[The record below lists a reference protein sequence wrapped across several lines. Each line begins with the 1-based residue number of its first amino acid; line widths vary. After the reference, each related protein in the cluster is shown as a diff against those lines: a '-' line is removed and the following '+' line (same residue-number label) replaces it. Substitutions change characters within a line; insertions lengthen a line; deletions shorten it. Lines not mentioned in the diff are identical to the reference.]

1 MKQKIIFLSLITILL
16 MAISGCGGNSFTY
29 PDASL
34 EKTDGAFVSRTGF
47 VEIDTAEYGA
57 DFGTILVS
65 ENRNKSNSRLIDLPV
80 VRIRT
85 SSKNPLEPIFCFS
98 GGPGAKNM
106 DWDWKSISYLLSD
119 HDIVIVGYRGVD
131 GSTVLDCPE
140 VEKAFKGEG
149 DLLGEESM
157 KKIGHA
163 WTESAKRLTS
173 QGIDLDG
180 YTIIECTEDFEAV
193 RKALGYVRI
202 NLLSASYGTRVAYYY
217 SLKHPESIHRSV
229 MIGANPP
236 GHFGWDPVM
245 IDTQLKRYSVLWA
258 KDSLMSL
265 KSKDLYADMKSVL
278 NTMPRKWFMFSID
291 PGKVKVVTFCLLFHR
306 HTAAMVF
313 DAYVAA
319 KQGDPSGLALMSFA
333 YNYVLPS
340 MFTWGDLA
348 SKAVSADFDSSRHYS
363 REMDSPDRPLGSPM
377 SQLLWGPLKYGRWP
391 TQQLPDEFRHM
402 QYSDVETLLL
412 NGNIDFSTPA
422 ENATNEFLP
431 YLKNG
436 KQVIFSECGHV
447 GDVVYLHSENTKHLL
462 TGFYR
467 DGAVDTSMNAYKSM
481 DFHVSWGFPSI
492 AKNCAHNFCSC
503 SRSADHRNSVDCD
516 KGAMNE
522 KSKQTKNY
530 RVLLWMCDLYSEG
543 VIPVNFLKIALNV
556 PFDLKPESNAM
567 LSILYFSFSGS
578 TMRFLNSS
586 TRWPLIKS

>member
-1 MKQKIIFLSLITILL
+1 MNQKIKVLSLITFLSMVIL
-16 MAISGCGGNSFTY
+16 GCGGNSFTY
-29 PDASL
+29 PDPSL
-34 EKTDGAFVSRTGF
+34 EKTNGAFVSKTGS
-47 VEIDTAEYGA
+47 VEIDTAEYRA

-80 VRIRT
+80 IRIHA

-106 DWDWKSISYLLSD
+106 DWDWKSMWYLLPE

-140 VEKAFKGEG
+140 VEEAFKGEG

-180 YTIIECTEDFEAV
+180 YTIIECIEDNEVV
-193 RKALGYVRI
+193 RKVLGYSRI
-202 NLLSASYGTRVAYYY
+202 NLASGSYGTRVAYYY
-217 SLKHPESIHRSV
+217 GLKHPESIKRSV

-236 GHFGWDPVM
+236 GRFGWAPEM
-245 IDTQLKRYSVLWA
+245 IDAQLKHYSALWSQ
-258 KDSLMSL
+258 DSLMSL
-265 KSKDLYADMKSVL
+265 KSKNLYADMESVL
-278 NTMPRKWFMFSID
+278 NEMPRKWLFFSID
-291 PGKVKVVTFCLLFHR
+291 PGKVKVVTFCLLFQR

-319 KQGDPSGLALMSFA
+319 KQGDPSGLALISLA

-363 REMDSPDRPLGSPM
+363 REMKSSGRPLGSPM
-377 SQLLWGPLKYGRWP
+377 SQLLWGPLEYGRWP
-391 TQQLPDEFRHM
+391 TQQLPDEFQHVRH
-402 QYSDVETLLL
+402 SDVETLLL

-447 GDVVYLHSENTKHLL
+447 GDVVYLYSENTKHLL
-462 TGFYR
+462 AGYFR
-467 DGAVDTSMNAYKSM
+467 DGEVDTSMNIYKPM
-481 DFHVSWGFPSI
+481 NFNVKWGFPSI
-492 AKNCAHNFCSC
+492 AKTALITFAVV
-503 SRSADHRNSVDCD
+503 SAAFITGIVWI
-516 KGAMNE
+516 A
-522 KSKQTKNY
+522 TK
-530 RVLLWMCDLYSEG
+530 VW
-543 VIPVNFLKIALNV
+543 
-556 PFDLKPESNAM
+556 
-567 LSILYFSFSGS
+567 
-578 TMRFLNSS
+578 
-586 TRWPLIKS
+586 